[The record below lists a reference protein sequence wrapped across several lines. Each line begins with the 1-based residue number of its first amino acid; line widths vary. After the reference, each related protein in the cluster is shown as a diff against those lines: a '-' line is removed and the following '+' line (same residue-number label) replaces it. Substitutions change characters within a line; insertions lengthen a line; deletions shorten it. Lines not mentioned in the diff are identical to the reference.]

1 MSLRYFKSLE
11 SDDNPREELQ
21 RFFDKQVQ
29 KLVGLIDTQ
38 LQTMQRKHPGQQVV
52 WIPIFD
58 AKTSSLTVAE
68 SSHPSWRTRPL
79 PVRTKP
85 TSCPILER
93 RRPLQRCEY
102 SSPSGSRSTTGRLQR
117 SRWRSA
123 SEAEGW
129 PASAEVSLLPCVVW
143 DHLQRAV
150 QQGQSAAQGAFNV
163 QRPHE
168 RQGICNAEYC
178 LVYQKGDGARTIL
191 LIWCLRARY

>member
-1 MSLRYFKSLE
+1 MIILGKSCKDFSTSRCKSLLA
-11 SDDNPREELQ
+11 SSIRSCKPCKGNTPDNKWYGYPS
-21 RFFDKQVQ
+21 
-29 KLVGLIDTQ
+29 
-38 LQTMQRKHPGQQVV
+38 
-52 WIPIFD
+52 FD
-58 AKTSSLTVAE
+58 AKTSSLTVTE
-68 SSHPSWRTRPL
+68 SSHPSWRTGSL